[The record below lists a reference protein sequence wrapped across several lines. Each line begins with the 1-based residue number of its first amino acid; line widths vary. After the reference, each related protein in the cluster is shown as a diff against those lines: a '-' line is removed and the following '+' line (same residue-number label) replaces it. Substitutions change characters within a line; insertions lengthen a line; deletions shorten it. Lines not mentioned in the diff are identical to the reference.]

1 MIPETLQQVSAGPT
15 NPSVFS
21 SACDDGRLLI
31 YDPRD
36 STADKCQP
44 YQSMCVFQE
53 GSFQMIPE
61 ILQQVSAGPTNPS
74 VFSSAHD
81 ERLHSR

>member
-1 MIPETLQQVSAGPT
+1 MIPETPQQESVSPTNPSVFSSACDDESLLNMIPETLQQISAGPT

-44 YQSMCVFQE
+44 YQS
-53 GSFQMIPE
+53 
-61 ILQQVSAGPTNPS
+61 
-74 VFSSAHD
+74 
-81 ERLHSR
+81 